1 MVFTRSEVWVT
12 LAVIIPMGLMARI
25 RDNRRAFYAGLAVSC
40 LGLTIVAIACWA
52 WRQGG
57 VDAFG
62 FMVAIG
68 IGLYLPYIAVHAT
81 LFERFI
87 ALTRDRANL
96 GFLMYLADT
105 AGYLAVCVV
114 MLTRGR
120 LMTADGVLP
129 LFLDAGLT
137 IAVLG
142 IGTLVLAGGWMHRGH
157 KQVG

>member
-1 MVFTRSEVWVT
+1 
-12 LAVIIPMGLMARI
+12 
-25 RDNRRAFYAGLAVSC
+25 
-40 LGLTIVAIACWA
+40 
-52 WRQGG
+52 
-57 VDAFG
+57 
-62 FMVAIG
+62 
-68 IGLYLPYIAVHAT
+68 LYLPYIAVHAT

-105 AGYLAVCVV
+105 GGYLAVCVV

-142 IGTLVLAGGWMHRGH
+142 IGALVLAGGWMHRGD
-157 KQVG
+157 KKVG